1 MAEPFVLTE
10 LSENTLTITMNR
22 PEKRNAIHGD
32 LLEGLG
38 QAFER
43 AREDADVKGV
53 LLRGEGK
60 AFSAGIDFM
69 WLGSN
74 TGGLRTMADFR
85 RFLGTLQAR
94 FNTMEALEK
103 PIVAAIHGHCVGL
116 GLELA
121 LACDFRIATR
131 SSQLGMP
138 EVKVGLIPDVGGTTR
153 LVRTVGLA
161 QAKELVMTGRVIPA
175 EDAHRIGLVNHVVQ
189 EGDLIPRSRALLDEI
204 GKNAPL
210 AVGLAKKIIDR
221 GLTLDKHTL
230 LDLEA
235 LGQSTLL
242 TTEDFREGA
251 MALMERREPKFQGR

>member
-1 MAEPFVLTE
+1 MAEPLVVTE
-10 LSENTLTITMNR
+10 LSANILTVTMNR

-32 LLEGLG
+32 LLEGLA
-38 QAFER
+38 QAFDR
-43 AREDADVKGV
+43 ARDDADVKGV
-53 LLRGEGK
+53 ILRGEGK
-60 AFSAGIDFM
+60 AFSAGIDFI

-74 TGGLRTMADFR
+74 TAGARTMADFR
-85 RFLGTLQAR
+85 KFLGVLQGR
-94 FNTMEALEK
+94 FNAMESIEK

-131 SSQLGMP
+131 SSSIGMP

-161 QAKELVMTGRVIPA
+161 QAKELVMTGRIIPA
-175 EDAHRIGLVNHVVQ
+175 DEAHRIGLVNHVT
-189 EGDLIPRSRALLDEI
+189 EDGDVIPRSRGLLEEI

-210 AVGLAKKIIDR
+210 AVGLAKRIIDR

>member
-1 MAEPFVLTE
+1 
-10 LSENTLTITMNR
+10 
-22 PEKRNAIHGD
+22 
-32 LLEGLG
+32 
-38 QAFER
+38 
-43 AREDADVKGV
+43 
-53 LLRGEGK
+53 
-60 AFSAGIDFM
+60 
-69 WLGSN
+69 
-74 TGGLRTMADFR
+74 
-85 RFLGTLQAR
+85 
-94 FNTMEALEK
+94 
-103 PIVAAIHGHCVGL
+103 VGL

-131 SSQLGMP
+131 SSQIGMP

-175 EDAHRIGLVNHVVQ
+175 EDAHRIGLVNHVVDD
-189 EGDLIPRSRALLDEI
+189 GDLIPRSRTLLEEI
-204 GKNAPL
+204 TRNAPL

-221 GLTLDKHTL
+221 GLTMDKHAL

-235 LGQSTLL
+235 LAQSTLL

>member
-1 MAEPFVLTE
+1 MAEPLVLTE
-10 LSENTLTITMNR
+10 LSGSILTIAMNR

-32 LLEGLG
+32 LLDALG

-43 AREDADVKGV
+43 ARDDADVRGV
-53 LLRGEGK
+53 ILRGEGK
-60 AFSAGIDFM
+60 AFSAGIDFA

-74 TGGLRTMADFR
+74 VTGVSTMADFR
-85 RFLGTLQAR
+85 KFLAILQGR
-94 FNTMEALEK
+94 FNAMEDIEK
-103 PIVAAIHGHCVGL
+103 PIVAAIHGPCLGL

-131 SSQLGMP
+131 SAQIGMP

-161 QAKELVMTGRVIPA
+161 WAKELVMTGRVIPA
-175 EDAHRIGLVNHVVQ
+175 EDAERIALVNHLV
-189 EGDLIPRSRALLDEI
+189 EDGDLIPRSRALLEEI

-210 AVGLAKKIIDR
+210 AVGLAKRIIDR

>member
-1 MAEPFVLTE
+1 MAEPLVLTE
-10 LSENTLTITMNR
+10 LSGNILTVTMNR

-32 LLEGLG
+32 LLDALA

-43 AREDADVKGV
+43 ARDDADVKGV

-60 AFSAGIDFM
+60 AFSAGIDYI

-74 TGGLRTMADFR
+74 TAGVGSMADFR
-85 RFLGTLQAR
+85 KFLGILQAR
-94 FNTMEALEK
+94 FNAMESLEK

-131 SSQLGMP
+131 SSLIGMP

-175 EDAHRIGLVNHVVQ
+175 EEAHRIGLVNHVAGD
-189 EGDLIPRSRALLDEI
+189 GDLISRSRALLEEI
-204 GKNAPL
+204 GRNAPL
-210 AVGLAKKIIDR
+210 AVGLAKRIIDR